1 MGGEQY
7 DYAYEPQ
14 TCTVYT
20 QMFNQVP
27 VHSVHLRCGT
37 ILKHDDLRQLIQN
50 KLQAYEMLENS
61 F

>member
-14 TCTVYT
+14 TRTVYT
-20 QMFNQVP
+20 QMFDQVP
-27 VHSVHLRCGT
+27 VQCVHLRCGT
-37 ILKHDDLRQLIQN
+37 VIKHDDLRMLIEN
-50 KLQAYEMLENS
+50 KLKAYEMLENS